1 MDELDRKIIAA
12 LRKDARLSIS
22 SLSKT
27 LDVARATVQHRITRL
42 ENDGI
47 ITGYTAT
54 ISPGKGANLVRAI
67 MAIETT
73 SNTAQSVVQKLR
85 ESPNVAAV
93 HSTNGRWD
101 LIAELQADSL
111 EEFDKTINSIRQ
123 LKEISASETNL
134 LLSTYKF

>member
-1 MDELDRKIIAA
+1 MDDLDRKIIAA
-12 LRKDARLSIS
+12 LRKDARVSIS
-22 SLSKT
+22 AISKS

-54 ISPGKGANLVRAI
+54 TSAGNSANIIRAI

-73 SNTAQSVVQKLR
+73 GNSAQVVVQKLR
-85 ESPNVAAV
+85 ESPNVIAV

-111 EEFDKTINSIRQ
+111 EEFDKTINQIRQ
-123 LKEISASETNL
+123 LKEISTSETNL

>member
-12 LRKDARLSIS
+12 LRNDGRVSIS
-22 SLSKT
+22 SLSKS

-42 ENDGI
+42 ENDGV

-54 ISPGKGANLVRAI
+54 ISPGNGANLIRAI
-67 MAIETT
+67 MAIETAG
-73 SNTAQSVVQKLR
+73 NTAQIVVQKLR
-85 ESPNVAAV
+85 ESPNVTAV

-101 LIAELQADSL
+101 LIAELQSESL
-111 EEFDKTINSIRQ
+111 EEFDKTINQIRL
-123 LKEISASETNL
+123 LKEIAASETNL

>member
-1 MDELDRKIIAA
+1 MDDLDRKIIAA
-12 LRKDARLSIS
+12 LRKDARVSIS
-22 SLSKT
+22 AISKS

-54 ISPGKGANLVRAI
+54 ISAGNSANIIRAI

-73 SNTAQSVVQKLR
+73 GNSAQVVVQKLR
-85 ESPNVAAV
+85 ESPNVIAV

-111 EEFDKTINSIRQ
+111 EEFDKTINQIRQ
-123 LKEISASETNL
+123 LKEISTSETNL